1 MTRTAT
7 ALPRRPR
14 AAPQRSGGLLWLLA
28 LSAATVSTPV
38 LATGGSYAATGTGTF
53 AQSLWWLDFT
63 GYNTGSVLSPQAL
76 SFTLPSGAGTL
87 SLSAQVTAGMAL
99 VGEPA
104 WSGGGAFGHGAYN
117 GIAGTPLFYW
127 LSQSGTGT
135 TALTNM
141 SLKDASGNARTFVFY
156 AADGENTDPPET
168 ITYASSAAWKLIDT
182 VNYYA
187 LFNGNV
193 PSVTG
198 NGTATAVESGVT
210 AADGNY
216 NASLVFATA
225 NPTHVSTSYS
235 GNEATL
241 FAISLPPVTFNVVIN
256 GRVSASDQFTA
267 ALGYTSPATSLK
279 SVTSSGAVSSITTGT
294 IAVIGTNSITLSA
307 AMAAGSFSP
316 LTTYSGTM
324 ACTNSGPGAAAYG
337 GTNTV
342 LPSGTGTSFAVT
354 PQTGDAITCT
364 LTLNPPPQTVA
375 GTVYADVNHN
385 SALDGTETGT
395 GLAGLYVKIAP
406 YSGGACQSPAS
417 AAAAVASATG
427 TYSLTGIS
435 AGSYCLILDGNNTL
449 TDLAPTR
456 PTGWIGTQNAS
467 GIIQLTTV
475 PSGLPSPQNFGLY
488 NGSSVSGTVFADSGV
503 GSGTANNGVQD
514 GTEPGIASV
523 LVQGT
528 GATTTANRTPSAGTY
543 SLWIPA
549 TATGAFTV
557 TPLAP
562 SGYLATG
569 GSAGSSGG
577 SYTRPSV
584 TLTPVAGNTYS
595 GVNFGLVPGND
606 LTPNGA
612 QQAQPGQAVTY
623 AHAFIAGSAGQVT
636 FSLASSS
643 TPATPAWSQTLYLDS
658 NCNGVINSSETVITG
673 ALSVTA
679 GQKVCLVVK
688 VQVPA
693 GASSGAQSALTLSAA
708 FTYSNAAPA
717 LAATTTANDVTTVGT
732 AGTLMLMKLVSD
744 VTLGGSA
751 ATSVNANPG
760 DTLQYSLTATNNGS
774 GSLATLV
781 ISDATPSFTT
791 YLSASCPGT
800 LPAGITGCSVST
812 QPPAGGSGAVQFT
825 FSGSLA
831 PGAALAVT
839 YNVKVAN

>member
-1 MTRTAT
+1 MKPTPT
-7 ALPRRPR
+7 ALPPRLR
-14 AAPQRSGGLLWLLA
+14 AAPQRSGWLAWLLA
-28 LSAATVSTPV
+28 LSAAALSTPV
-38 LATGGSYAATGTGTF
+38 LATGGSYASGTGTF

-63 GYNTGSVLSPQAL
+63 GYNTGSVLLPQAL
-76 SFTLPSGAGTL
+76 SFTLPSSAGTL
-87 SLSAQVTAGMAL
+87 SLSAQVSAGMAL
-99 VGEPA
+99 VAEPA

-117 GIAGTPLFYW
+117 GITGTPLFYW
-127 LSQSGTGT
+127 LTQTGTGT

-141 SLKDASGNARTFVFY
+141 SVKDASGNARTFVFY

-168 ITYASSAAWKLIDT
+168 ITYASSAAWKLVDT

-198 NGTATAVESGVT
+198 NGTATVVETGVT
-210 AADGNY
+210 AGDGNY
-216 NASLVFATA
+216 NASLVFATT
-225 NPTHVSTSYS
+225 NPTHVSTSYT

-241 FAISLPPVTFNVVIN
+241 FAVSLPPVTFNVVIN

-267 ALGYTSPATSLK
+267 ALGYTSPAASLK
-279 SVTSSGAVSSITTGT
+279 SVTSTGAAASITTGT
-294 IAVIGTNSITLSA
+294 ISVIGTNSITLSA

-316 LTTYSGTM
+316 LTTYTGTM
-324 ACTNSGPGAAAYG
+324 ACTNSGPGASAYG

-342 LPSGTGTSFAVT
+342 LPSGTGTSFALT

-364 LTLNPPPQTVA
+364 LTLSPPPQTVA

-385 SALDGTETGT
+385 SVLDGTETGT
-395 GLAGLYVKIAP
+395 GLTGLYVKIAP
-406 YSGGACQSPAS
+406 YSGGICQSPAT
-417 AAAAVASATG
+417 AAAAVATATG
-427 TYSLTGIS
+427 AYSLTGVT
-435 AGSYCLILDGNNTL
+435 AGTYCLILDNNNTL
-449 TDLAPTR
+449 TDLAPVR
-456 PTGWIGTQNAS
+456 PAGWIGTQNAS

-475 PSGLPSPQNFGLY
+475 PSGLPLPQNFGLY
-488 NGSSVSGTVFADSGV
+488 NGSSVSGTVFADTGV
-503 GSGTANNGVQD
+503 GSGTANNGVRD
-514 GTEPGIASV
+514 GIEPGIASV

-528 GATTTANRTPSAGTY
+528 GATTDANRTPTAGTY
-543 SLWIPA
+543 TLWIPA

-562 SGYLATG
+562 SGYVATG
-569 GSAGSSGG
+569 GSAGTSGG
-577 SYTRPSV
+577 TYTRPSV

-612 QQAQPGQAVTY
+612 QQAQPGTAVTY
-623 AHAFIAGSAGQVT
+623 AHTFVAGSAGQVS

-658 NCNGVINSSETVITG
+658 NCDGVINSGETVITG
-673 ALSVTA
+673 AMSVTA

-708 FTYSNAAPA
+708 FTYTNAAPA
-717 LAATTTANDVTTVGT
+717 LAATTSASDVTTVGT
-732 AGTLMLMKLVSD
+732 TGTLMLMKLVSD

-760 DTLQYSLTATNNGS
+760 DTLQYTLTATNNGS
-774 GSLATLV
+774 GALATLV

-800 LPAGITGCSVST
+800 LPTGITGCTVST
-812 QPPAGGSGAVQFT
+812 QPAAGGSGAVQFT
-825 FSGSLA
+825 FSGSLSS
-831 PGAALAVT
+831 GAALAVT
-839 YNVKVAN
+839 YQVKVAN